1 MNNSFAEPEF
11 VNLSKDMCQMVHEVS
26 TRKQISFSEFVR
38 EAIQRS
44 LDEYSISAFR
54 GFGDY

>member
-11 VNLSKDMCQMVHEVS
+11 VNLSKDMCQMIHEVA

-44 LDEYSISAFR
+44 LDEYSTAGFR

>member
-11 VNLSKDMCQMVHEVS
+11 VNLSKDMCQKIHEVA

-44 LDEYSISAFR
+44 LDEYSTAGIR